1 MSDFWTWAF
10 FCLFIVKNITA
21 IITARKRETGRRRGR
36 MNALKQLKLAKN
48 GYIIMSVLFMILGV
62 CLIIW
67 PDCSMAVFCTA
78 VGIMLIVYGC
88 IKIIGY
94 LSKDFYC
101 LAFQFDLAFGI
112 LLMAV
117 GVILIARKNFA
128 VDLIFSVFGI
138 LILADALF
146 KIQMSVDAKR
156 FGLALWWQI
165 LLIALVTGVI
175 GVLVFIRPFEAAAMM
190 MVLVGFSILLEGIL
204 NLWVGILTIKIIKS
218 RL

>member
-1 MSDFWTWAF
+1 MDD
-10 FCLFIVKNITA
+10 
-21 IITARKRETGRRRGR
+21 
-36 MNALKQLKLAKN
+36 LKQLKLVKN
-48 GYIIMSVLFMILGV
+48 IYIVMSLLFCVLGIFL
-62 CLIIW
+62 
-67 PDCSMAVFCTA
+67 MARPKSSVKMLC
-78 VGIMLIVYGC
+78 VLMGIMLILYGA
-88 IKIIGY
+88 IKISGY
-94 LSKDFYC
+94 FTRDAFC

-138 LILADALF
+138 
-146 KIQMSVDAKR
+146 
-156 FGLALWWQI
+156 LALWWQI

>member
-1 MSDFWTWAF
+1 MDD
-10 FCLFIVKNITA
+10 
-21 IITARKRETGRRRGR
+21 
-36 MNALKQLKLAKN
+36 LKQLKLVKN
-48 GYIIMSVLFMILGV
+48 IYIVMSLLFCVLGIFLIL
-62 CLIIW
+62 
-67 PDCSMAVFCTA
+67 
-78 VGIMLIVYGC
+78 YGA
-88 IKIIGY
+88 IKISGY
-94 LSKDFYC
+94 FTRDAFC

-165 LLIALVTGVI
+165 LLVALVWFLSDHVKQQ
-175 GVLVFIRPFEAAAMM
+175 LR
-190 MVLVGFSILLEGIL
+190 
-204 NLWVGILTIKIIKS
+204 
-218 RL
+218 

>member
-1 MSDFWTWAF
+1 MD
-10 FCLFIVKNITA
+10 
-21 IITARKRETGRRRGR
+21 
-36 MNALKQLKLAKN
+36 ALKQLKLAKN
-48 GYIIMSVLFMILGV
+48 GYIIMSVLFMVLGA

-78 VGIMLIVYGC
+78 VGIMFIVYGL
-88 IKIIGY
+88 IKILGY
-94 LSKDFYC
+94 FSRDIYC

>member
-1 MSDFWTWAF
+1 MD
-10 FCLFIVKNITA
+10 
-21 IITARKRETGRRRGR
+21 
-36 MNALKQLKLAKN
+36 ALKQLRLAKN
-48 GYIIMSVLFMILGV
+48 GYIVMSILFMILGI

-78 VGIMLIVYGC
+78 VGIMLIAYGC

-94 LSKDFYC
+94 FSRDFYC

-117 GVILIARKNFA
+117 GVIMIARKNFA

-165 LLIALVTGVI
+165 LLIALATGVI
-175 GVLVFIRPFEAAAMM
+175 GVLVFIRPFEAAATMM
-190 MVLVGFSILLEGIL
+190 ALVGFSILLEGLL

>member
-1 MSDFWTWAF
+1 MDD
-10 FCLFIVKNITA
+10 
-21 IITARKRETGRRRGR
+21 
-36 MNALKQLKLAKN
+36 LKQLKLVKN
-48 GYIIMSVLFMILGV
+48 IYIVMSLLFCVLGIFL
-62 CLIIW
+62 
-67 PDCSMAVFCTA
+67 MARPKSSVKMLC
-78 VGIMLIVYGC
+78 VLMGIMLIL
-88 IKIIGY
+88 GY
-94 LSKDFYC
+94 FSRDIYC

>member
-1 MSDFWTWAF
+1 MDD
-10 FCLFIVKNITA
+10 
-21 IITARKRETGRRRGR
+21 
-36 MNALKQLKLAKN
+36 LKQLKLVKNIYIVMSLLFCVLGIFLMAKPKS
-48 GYIIMSVLFMILGV
+48 SVKMLCVLM
-62 CLIIW
+62 
-67 PDCSMAVFCTA
+67 
-78 VGIMLIVYGC
+78 GIMLILYGA
-88 IKIIGY
+88 IKISGY
-94 LSKDFYC
+94 FTRDAFC

-156 FGLALWWQI
+156 FGLALWW
-165 LLIALVTGVI
+165 LIALVTGVI

>member
-1 MSDFWTWAF
+1 MDD
-10 FCLFIVKNITA
+10 
-21 IITARKRETGRRRGR
+21 
-36 MNALKQLKLAKN
+36 LKQLKLVKN
-48 GYIIMSVLFMILGV
+48 IYIVMSLLFCVLGIFL
-62 CLIIW
+62 
-67 PDCSMAVFCTA
+67 MARPKSSVKMLC
-78 VGIMLIVYGC
+78 VLMGIMLILYGA
-88 IKIIGY
+88 IKISGY
-94 LSKDFYC
+94 FTRDAFC

-146 KIQMSVDAKR
+146 KVQMSVDAKR

-175 GVLVFIRPFEAAAMM
+175 GFLVFIRPFEAAAMM

>member
-1 MSDFWTWAF
+1 MD
-10 FCLFIVKNITA
+10 
-21 IITARKRETGRRRGR
+21 
-36 MNALKQLKLAKN
+36 ALKQLKLAKN
-48 GYIIMSVLFMILGV
+48 GYIIMSVLFMVLGA

-78 VGIMLIVYGC
+78 VGIMLIVYGL
-88 IKIIGY
+88 IKILGY
-94 LSKDFYC
+94 FSRDIYC

>member
-1 MSDFWTWAF
+1 MD
-10 FCLFIVKNITA
+10 
-21 IITARKRETGRRRGR
+21 
-36 MNALKQLKLAKN
+36 ALKQLKLAKN
-48 GYIIMSVLFMILGV
+48 GYIIMSVLFMVLGA

-78 VGIMLIVYGC
+78 VGIMLIVYGL
-88 IKIIGY
+88 IKILGY
-94 LSKDFYC
+94 FSRDIYC

-175 GVLVFIRPFEAAAMM
+175 GVLVFIRPCEVAAMM

>member
-1 MSDFWTWAF
+1 MD
-10 FCLFIVKNITA
+10 
-21 IITARKRETGRRRGR
+21 
-36 MNALKQLKLAKN
+36 ALKQLKLAKN
-48 GYIIMSVLFMILGV
+48 GYIIMSVLFMVLGA

-78 VGIMLIVYGC
+78 VGIMLIVYGL
-88 IKIIGY
+88 IKILGY
-94 LSKDFYC
+94 FSRDIYC

-117 GVILIARKNFA
+117 GVIMIARKNFA

-175 GVLVFIRPFEAAAMM
+175 GVLVFIRPFEAAATMM
-190 MVLVGFSILLEGIL
+190 ALVGFSILLEGIL

>member
-1 MSDFWTWAF
+1 MDD
-10 FCLFIVKNITA
+10 
-21 IITARKRETGRRRGR
+21 
-36 MNALKQLKLAKN
+36 LKQLKLVKN
-48 GYIIMSVLFMILGV
+48 IYIVMSLLFCVLGIFL
-62 CLIIW
+62 
-67 PDCSMAVFCTA
+67 MARPKSSVKMLC
-78 VGIMLIVYGC
+78 VLMGIMLILYGA
-88 IKIIGY
+88 IKISGY
-94 LSKDFYC
+94 FTRDAFC

-112 LLMAV
+112 L
-117 GVILIARKNFA
+117 LIARKNFA

>member
-1 MSDFWTWAF
+1 MDD
-10 FCLFIVKNITA
+10 
-21 IITARKRETGRRRGR
+21 
-36 MNALKQLKLAKN
+36 LKQLKLVKN
-48 GYIIMSVLFMILGV
+48 IYIVMSLLFCVLGIFL
-62 CLIIW
+62 
-67 PDCSMAVFCTA
+67 MARPKSSVKMLC
-78 VGIMLIVYGC
+78 VLMGIMLILYGA
-88 IKIIGY
+88 IKISGY
-94 LSKDFYC
+94 FTRDVFC

-218 RL
+218 QALNINIKITNHFR

>member
-1 MSDFWTWAF
+1 MD
-10 FCLFIVKNITA
+10 
-21 IITARKRETGRRRGR
+21 
-36 MNALKQLKLAKN
+36 ALKQLKLAKN
-48 GYIIMSVLFMILGV
+48 GYIIMSVLFMVLGA

-78 VGIMLIVYGC
+78 VGIMLIVYGL
-88 IKIIGY
+88 IKILGY
-94 LSKDFYC
+94 FSRDIYC

-117 GVILIARKNFA
+117 GVIMIARKKFA

>member
-1 MSDFWTWAF
+1 MDD
-10 FCLFIVKNITA
+10 
-21 IITARKRETGRRRGR
+21 
-36 MNALKQLKLAKN
+36 LKQLKLVKNIYIVMSLLFCVLGIFLMAKPKS
-48 GYIIMSVLFMILGV
+48 SVKMLCVLMGV
-62 CLIIW
+62 
-67 PDCSMAVFCTA
+67 
-78 VGIMLIVYGC
+78 MLILYGA
-88 IKIIGY
+88 IKISGY
-94 LSKDFYC
+94 FTRDAFC

-117 GVILIARKNFA
+117 GVIMIARKNFA
-128 VDLIFSVFGI
+128 VD

-175 GVLVFIRPFEAAAMM
+175 GVLVFIRPFEAAATMM
-190 MVLVGFSILLEGIL
+190 ALVGFSILLEGIL

>member
-1 MSDFWTWAF
+1 MDD
-10 FCLFIVKNITA
+10 
-21 IITARKRETGRRRGR
+21 
-36 MNALKQLKLAKN
+36 LKQLKLVKN
-48 GYIIMSVLFMILGV
+48 IYIVMSLLFCVLGIFL
-62 CLIIW
+62 
-67 PDCSMAVFCTA
+67 MARPKSSVKMLC
-78 VGIMLIVYGC
+78 VLMGIMLILYGA
-88 IKIIGY
+88 IKISGY
-94 LSKDFYC
+94 FTRDAFC

-190 MVLVGFSILLEGIL
+190 IGRIFHFTGRDPQSMGRDPDDQDHQESAL
-204 NLWVGILTIKIIKS
+204 NINIKITNHF
-218 RL
+218 R